1 MAFQVTAPIIG
12 AVTITPAQIA
22 INDTV
27 TISAEVT
34 EGTITVD
41 YVWPY
46 SGTVYSGEEV
56 LMWL

>member
-1 MAFQVTAPIIG
+1 MAFQVVAPIIG

-27 TISAEVT
+27 TISATVT
-34 EGTITVD
+34 EGTVTVD

-46 SGTVYSGEEV
+46 SGTVYSGEGV

>member
-22 INDTV
+22 INDQI
-27 TISAEVT
+27 TISATVT

-56 LMWL
+56 WPWP